1 MSISLRCGSDLACDW
16 VLSTQLCR
24 NYLPYMRLMMSRI
37 GKEYGFLKDFID
49 NGGVMGM
56 DILKRQLRGSLIGLL
71 LVAVLFMM
79 PSMVSAMQFQN
90 PELIGWLGSKGG
102 NSIGQKNALPS
113 SVKGVYYDFHSSA
126 GTVRAYL
133 KESNGTWYSDNKPRF
148 GSTSSSDNT
157 IKFTFDFSMV
167 FYEIKNDKNLPMYLV
182 QTNSTGGGGDV
193 TIIGVNRDGRYFKY
207 IGKDHFKSLY
217 SSSKESALADR
228 QEFIVDGD
236 TLIIQCQT
244 FNKQQWRYLLKWDE
258 KARWFGIAFEK
269 L

>member
-1 MSISLRCGSDLACDW
+1 MGIVNKILKGSIIGITLMA
-16 VLSTQLCR
+16 VL
-24 NYLPYMRLMMSRI
+24 LMMP
-37 GKEYGFLKDFID
+37 G
-49 NGGVMGM
+49 
-56 DILKRQLRGSLIGLL
+56 
-71 LVAVLFMM
+71 
-79 PSMVSAMQFQN
+79 MVSAMQFQN
-90 PELIGWLGSKGG
+90 PELIGWLGSKDGKR
-102 NSIGQKNALPS
+102 IGQKNALPS
-113 SVKGVYYDFHSSA
+113 SIEGVYYDFHSSA

-133 KESNGTWYSDNKPRF
+133 KESNGTRYSDNKARF

-157 IKFTFDFSMV
+157 IKFAFDFSME
-167 FYEIKNDKNLPMYLV
+167 FYEIKNNKNLPMYLV
-182 QTNSTGGGGDV
+182 QTVSTGGGGDV

-228 QEFIVDGD
+228 QEFIAEGD

-258 KARWFGIAFEK
+258 KAQWFGIAFEK